1 MQRKHANKYTK
12 SINGN
17 PYCWHCLHSMPNR
30 VHETGD
36 RRSVCLFH
44 HLTTT
49 AACCAFSALTLL
61 VGWQE
66 GHPACKKQSGGVL
79 VWLSVWSKVQTCRPQ
94 PLPLTVSCFSKIQ
107 ILVPAHLGSPRKRAV
122 KWVCVCAACCRG
134 LCWRHRLTVTAA
146 RCPAAVA
153 PQHGAA
159 ARCSVANAS
168 SVVLTAD
175 KLSTDCSIW
184 NIPFTDTFVAAWSS
198 ICSWHCFQAFRHPAA
213 FQWPRRCNLKSEIL
227 VMRFYTNY

>member
-1 MQRKHANKYTK
+1 MHFPIWGQSLWPDTFPDNTVLCISLNRNQVALVHHLKHWLPCKEKHANKYTK

-17 PYCWHCLHSMPNR
+17 PYCWHWLHSMPNR

-66 GHPACKKQSGGVL
+66 GHLACKKQSGGVL

-122 KWVCVCAACCRG
+122 KWVCVCVQHVVEVCAEDIDWQWRPPGAQQQWHHSMG
-134 LCWRHRLTVTAA
+134 L
-146 RCPAAVA
+146 
-153 PQHGAA
+153 QHGA
-159 ARCSVANAS
+159 
-168 SVVLTAD
+168 
-175 KLSTDCSIW
+175 
-184 NIPFTDTFVAAWSS
+184 
-198 ICSWHCFQAFRHPAA
+198 Q
-213 FQWPRRCNLKSEIL
+213 
-227 VMRFYTNY
+227 